1 VSVGAWGT
9 DCQSSTS
16 SGWETVD
23 VATLHSDF
31 DVVLLATAASLH
43 ETFPSPAGP
52 CARRPPS
59 DGVPDGDKPGHR
71 RVPRRPSHRCRRQG
85 RGDHRWWRHRYGL
98 RGDGAPPGARSAHQL
113 EILPAPPIVR
123 NEEDPWPSWRKIL
136 RAYVAHEEGGERLFS
151 VSTAEP
157 IADETGRVRALR
169 ADQVRPVTS
178 TTERTT
184 FGPIAGVT
192 LELRCEL
199 VLLALRFT
207 GPEPLGVVFDLD
219 LALTS
224 RGTVVTDSRWQTNV
238 EGVFSRGDMAQGQ
251 SLVAWATAEGR
262 VAAAAVDRHLMG
274 TSASRPRPRSS
285 SAAPSAATRR

>member
-1 VSVGAWGT
+1 
-9 DCQSSTS
+9 
-16 SGWETVD
+16 
-23 VATLHSDF
+23 
-31 DVVLLATAASLH
+31 
-43 ETFPSPAGP
+43 
-52 CARRPPS
+52 
-59 DGVPDGDKPGHR
+59 
-71 RVPRRPSHRCRRQG
+71 
-85 RGDHRWWRHRYGL
+85 
-98 RGDGAPPGARSAHQL
+98 
-113 EILPAPPIVR
+113 
-123 NEEDPWPSWRKIL
+123 
-136 RAYVAHEEGGERLFS
+136 VAHEEGGERLFS